1 MCTRRLTTWA
11 TVVALTLGLSACGGS
26 SRTGTSFCRQLA
38 EELPEIAQRMQT
50 PKEVSAMVERYERL
64 LERAP
69 LTIEKDMAVMTDL
82 LQQAAKLNTNNPEEV
97 QAVADA
103 SYAANQSA
111 LQVRDWV
118 KSTCAVDISSGLNI
132 EPPRVAT
139 TTIPTT
145 VPPSTVPATTL
156 PVATVPATPAPTTPP
171 APVAPVATT
180 VAP

>member
-1 MCTRRLTTWA
+1 
-11 TVVALTLGLSACGGS
+11 
-26 SRTGTSFCRQLA
+26 
-38 EELPEIAQRMQT
+38 MQT

-145 VPPSTVPATTL
+145 VPPSTVPATTV
-156 PVATVPATPAPTTPP
+156 PVAPSPTV
-171 APVAPVATT
+171 PVAPVATT

>member
-1 MCTRRLTTWA
+1 
-11 TVVALTLGLSACGGS
+11 
-26 SRTGTSFCRQLA
+26 
-38 EELPEIAQRMQT
+38 MQT
-50 PKEVSAMVERYERL
+50 TKEISAMVDRYERL

-82 LQQAAKLNTNNPEEV
+82 LQQAAKVNTNNPEEV
-97 QAVADA
+97 QAIADA

-145 VPPSTVPATTL
+145 VPPSTVPVTTL
-156 PVATVPATPAPTTPP
+156 PATTV
-171 APVAPVATT
+171 PVAPAVPAATT

>member
-1 MCTRRLTTWA
+1 
-11 TVVALTLGLSACGGS
+11 
-26 SRTGTSFCRQLA
+26 
-38 EELPEIAQRMQT
+38 MQT

>member
-11 TVVALTLGLSACGGS
+11 TVVALTLGLSACGGA

-38 EELPEIAQRMQT
+38 QELPAIAQRMQT
-50 PKEVSAMVERYERL
+50 SKEVNAMVDRYERL
-64 LERAP
+64 LERSP
-69 LTIEKDMAVMTDL
+69 LTIEKDMAVITDL

-97 QAVADA
+97 QALADA
-103 SYAANQSA
+103 TYAANQSA

-145 VPPSTVPATTL
+145 AAPAATIPAPTVPA
-156 PVATVPATPAPTTPP
+156 PV
-171 APVAPVATT
+171 PVATT

>member
-1 MCTRRLTTWA
+1 
-11 TVVALTLGLSACGGS
+11 
-26 SRTGTSFCRQLA
+26 
-38 EELPEIAQRMQT
+38 MQT

-82 LQQAAKLNTNNPEEV
+82 LQQAAKVNTNNPEEV
-97 QAVADA
+97 QAIADA

-139 TTIPTT
+139 TTIP
-145 VPPSTVPATTL
+145 STVPATTI
-156 PVATVPATPAPTTPP
+156 PVAPAPTV
-171 APVAPVATT
+171 PVAPVATT

>member
-11 TVVALTLGLSACGGS
+11 TVVALTLGLTACGGA
-26 SRTGTSFCRQLA
+26 SRTGTSFCRQLSQ
-38 EELPEIAQRMQT
+38 ELPAIAQRMQT
-50 PKEVSAMVERYERL
+50 SKEVSAMVDRYERL

-69 LTIEKDMAVMTDL
+69 LTIEKDMAVITDL
-82 LQQAAKLNTNNPEEV
+82 LQQAAKLNTNNPEEI
-97 QAVADA
+97 QALADA

-145 VPPSTVPATTL
+145 TVPATTV
-156 PVATVPATPAPTTPP
+156 PVTTTPAAPPVTTVPA
-171 APVAPVATT
+171 PVPVATT

>member
-1 MCTRRLTTWA
+1 
-11 TVVALTLGLSACGGS
+11 
-26 SRTGTSFCRQLA
+26 
-38 EELPEIAQRMQT
+38 MQT

-145 VPPSTVPATTL
+145 VPPSTVPATTV
-156 PVATVPATPAPTTPP
+156 PVTPAPTM
-171 APVAPVATT
+171 PVAPVATT

>member
-1 MCTRRLTTWA
+1 
-11 TVVALTLGLSACGGS
+11 
-26 SRTGTSFCRQLA
+26 
-38 EELPEIAQRMQT
+38 MQT
-50 PKEVSAMVERYERL
+50 PKEVSAMVDRYQRL
-64 LERAP
+64 LDRAP

-82 LQQAAKLNTNNPEEV
+82 LQQAAKLNANNPQEV

-145 VPPSTVPATTL
+145 VPPSTVPVTTL
-156 PVATVPATPAPTTPP
+156 PATAPAV
-171 APVAPVATT
+171 PVAPEATT

>member
-11 TVVALTLGLSACGGS
+11 TVVALIIGLSACGGP

-38 EELPEIAQRMQT
+38 KELPEIAQRMQT
-50 PKEVSAMVERYERL
+50 PKEVSAMVNRYERL

-82 LQQAAKLNTNNPEEV
+82 LQQAAKLNTNNPQDV

-145 VPPSTVPATTL
+145 VPPSTVPVTTL
-156 PVATVPATPAPTTPP
+156 PATTVPAAPAV
-171 APVAPVATT
+171 PVAPVATT

>member
-1 MCTRRLTTWA
+1 
-11 TVVALTLGLSACGGS
+11 
-26 SRTGTSFCRQLA
+26 
-38 EELPEIAQRMQT
+38 
-50 PKEVSAMVERYERL
+50 
-64 LERAP
+64 
-69 LTIEKDMAVMTDL
+69 MTDL
-82 LQQAAKLNTNNPEEV
+82 LQQAAKLNTNNPQEV

-145 VPPSTVPATTL
+145 VPPSTIPVTTL
-156 PVATVPATPAPTTPP
+156 AVTTVPATPAPPVPP

>member
-1 MCTRRLTTWA
+1 
-11 TVVALTLGLSACGGS
+11 
-26 SRTGTSFCRQLA
+26 
-38 EELPEIAQRMQT
+38 MQT

-82 LQQAAKLNTNNPEEV
+82 LQQAAKVNTNNPEEV

-139 TTIPTT
+139 TTIP
-145 VPPSTVPATTL
+145 STVPATTI
-156 PVATVPATPAPTTPP
+156 PVAPAPTM
-171 APVAPVATT
+171 PVAPVATT

>member
-1 MCTRRLTTWA
+1 
-11 TVVALTLGLSACGGS
+11 
-26 SRTGTSFCRQLA
+26 
-38 EELPEIAQRMQT
+38 MQT
-50 PKEVSAMVERYERL
+50 PKEVSAMVDRYERL

-69 LTIEKDMAVMTDL
+69 LTIEKDMAVITDL
-82 LQQAAKLNTNNPEEV
+82 LQQAAKLNTNNPQEV

-145 VPPSTVPATTL
+145 VPPSTVPVTTL
-156 PVATVPATPAPTTPP
+156 PATAPAVPVVPE
-171 APVAPVATT
+171 ATT

>member
-1 MCTRRLTTWA
+1 
-11 TVVALTLGLSACGGS
+11 
-26 SRTGTSFCRQLA
+26 
-38 EELPEIAQRMQT
+38 MQT

-82 LQQAAKLNTNNPEEV
+82 LQQAAKVNTNNPEEV

-145 VPPSTVPATTL
+145 VPPSKVPATTI
-156 PVATVPATPAPTTPP
+156 PVAPAPTM
-171 APVAPVATT
+171 PVAPVATT

>member
-11 TVVALTLGLSACGGS
+11 TVVALTLGLTACGGA

-38 EELPEIAQRMQT
+38 QELPAIAQRMQT
-50 PKEVSAMVERYERL
+50 SKEVNAMVDRYQRL
-64 LERAP
+64 LERSP
-69 LTIEKDMAVMTDL
+69 LTIEKDMAVITDL

-97 QAVADA
+97 QALADA
-103 SYAANQSA
+103 TYAANQSA

-145 VPPSTVPATTL
+145 VPATTVPA
-156 PVATVPATPAPTTPP
+156 
-171 APVAPVATT
+171 APVPVATT

>member
-11 TVVALTLGLSACGGS
+11 TVVALTLGLTACGGT

-38 EELPEIAQRMQT
+38 QELPAIAQRMQT
-50 PKEVSAMVERYERL
+50 SKEVNAMVDRYQRL
-64 LERAP
+64 LERSP
-69 LTIEKDMAVMTDL
+69 LTIEKDMAVITDL

-97 QAVADA
+97 QALADA
-103 SYAANQSA
+103 TYAANQSA

-139 TTIPTT
+139 TTVPT
-145 VPPSTVPATTL
+145 STVPATTV
-156 PVATVPATPAPTTPP
+156 PVAPAPTMPI
-171 APVAPVATT
+171 APVATT

>member
-1 MCTRRLTTWA
+1 
-11 TVVALTLGLSACGGS
+11 
-26 SRTGTSFCRQLA
+26 
-38 EELPEIAQRMQT
+38 
-50 PKEVSAMVERYERL
+50 MVDRYERL

-69 LTIEKDMAVMTDL
+69 LTIEKDMAVITDL
-82 LQQAAKLNTNNPEEV
+82 LQQAAKLNANNPEEI
-97 QAVADA
+97 QALADA

-145 VPPSTVPATTL
+145 AAPAATIPAPTVPA
-156 PVATVPATPAPTTPP
+156 PV
-171 APVAPVATT
+171 PVATT

>member
-1 MCTRRLTTWA
+1 
-11 TVVALTLGLSACGGS
+11 
-26 SRTGTSFCRQLA
+26 
-38 EELPEIAQRMQT
+38 MQT
-50 PKEVSAMVERYERL
+50 TKEISAMVDRYERL

-82 LQQAAKLNTNNPEEV
+82 LQQAAKVNTNNPEEV
-97 QAVADA
+97 QAIADA

-145 VPPSTVPATTL
+145 VPPSTVPVTTL
-156 PVATVPATPAPTTPP
+156 PATTVPAAPA
-171 APVAPVATT
+171 APVATT
-180 VAP
+180 LAP

>member
-1 MCTRRLTTWA
+1 
-11 TVVALTLGLSACGGS
+11 
-26 SRTGTSFCRQLA
+26 
-38 EELPEIAQRMQT
+38 MQT
-50 PKEVSAMVERYERL
+50 PKEVSAMVDRYERL

-69 LTIEKDMAVMTDL
+69 LTIEKDMAVITDL
-82 LQQAAKLNTNNPEEV
+82 LQQAAKLNTNNPQEV

-145 VPPSTVPATTL
+145 VPPSTVPVTTL
-156 PVATVPATPAPTTPP
+156 PATAPAV
-171 APVAPVATT
+171 PVAPEATT

>member
-11 TVVALTLGLSACGGS
+11 TVVALTLGLSACGGP

-64 LERAP
+64 LKRAP

-145 VPPSTVPATTL
+145 VPPSTVPATTV
-156 PVATVPATPAPTTPP
+156 PVAPAPT

>member
-1 MCTRRLTTWA
+1 
-11 TVVALTLGLSACGGS
+11 
-26 SRTGTSFCRQLA
+26 
-38 EELPEIAQRMQT
+38 MQT
-50 PKEVSAMVERYERL
+50 SKEVSAMVDRYERL

-69 LTIEKDMAVMTDL
+69 LTIEKDMAVITDL
-82 LQQAAKLNTNNPEEV
+82 LQQAAKLNANNPEEI
-97 QAVADA
+97 QDLADA

-145 VPPSTVPATTL
+145 AAPATTVPVTTIPAAPPAPTVPA
-156 PVATVPATPAPTTPP
+156 PV
-171 APVAPVATT
+171 PVATT

>member
-1 MCTRRLTTWA
+1 
-11 TVVALTLGLSACGGS
+11 
-26 SRTGTSFCRQLA
+26 
-38 EELPEIAQRMQT
+38 MQT

-145 VPPSTVPATTL
+145 VPPSTVPATTV
-156 PVATVPATPAPTTPP
+156 PVAPAPTM
-171 APVAPVATT
+171 PVAPVATT

>member
-1 MCTRRLTTWA
+1 MCTRRLSTWA
-11 TVVALTLGLSACGGS
+11 TVVALTLGLTACGGA

-38 EELPEIAQRMQT
+38 QELPAIAQRMQT
-50 PKEVSAMVERYERL
+50 SKEVNAMVDRYERL
-64 LERAP
+64 LERSP
-69 LTIEKDMAVMTDL
+69 LTIEKDMAVITDL

-97 QAVADA
+97 QALADA
-103 SYAANQSA
+103 TYAANQSA

-145 VPPSTVPATTL
+145 VPATTVPA
-156 PVATVPATPAPTTPP
+156 
-171 APVAPVATT
+171 APVPVATT

>member
-11 TVVALTLGLSACGGS
+11 TVVALTLGLTACGGA
-26 SRTGTSFCRQLA
+26 SRTGTSFCRQLSQ
-38 EELPEIAQRMQT
+38 ELPAIAQRMQT
-50 PKEVSAMVERYERL
+50 SKEVNAMVDRYQRL
-64 LERAP
+64 LERSP
-69 LTIEKDMAVMTDL
+69 LTIEKDMAVITDL

-97 QAVADA
+97 QALADA
-103 SYAANQSA
+103 TYTANQSA

-145 VPPSTVPATTL
+145 TAPATTVPA
-156 PVATVPATPAPTTPP
+156 
-171 APVAPVATT
+171 APVPVATT